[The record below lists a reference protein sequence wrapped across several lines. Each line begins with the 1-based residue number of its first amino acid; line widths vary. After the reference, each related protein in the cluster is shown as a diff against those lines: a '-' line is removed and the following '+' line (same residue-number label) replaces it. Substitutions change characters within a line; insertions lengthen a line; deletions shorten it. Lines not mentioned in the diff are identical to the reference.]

1 MFPSKE
7 ALAENDRARAESGWR
22 RVSELEAALRKVHV
36 LISAASDETDPV
48 EINGRLVEMAE
59 AIRAVTN
66 NRT

>member
-1 MFPSKE
+1 MNASDLLLKDW
-7 ALAENDRARAESGWR
+7 ATDSIVADKNRIA
-22 RVSELEAALRKVHV
+22 ELEAALRKVHG
-36 LISAASDETDPV
+36 LIIAASDETDPV